1 MQKKLL
7 VNALLAI
14 LLLSCMGGSVLA
26 QVLADIMPCR
36 EGDTRSCGY
45 NEVGICKR
53 GLSTCKD
60 NMWGPCEGAVFP
72 EEVEDCT
79 DGLDNDCN
87 GLVDD
92 CGFNT
97 VSIILIGS
105 GCILLLVALILSRM
119 GK

>member
-1 MQKKLL
+1 MQRRVFGRVLVALL
-7 VNALLAI
+7 V
-14 LLLSCMGGSVLA
+14 LSCLSGSVTGQLMGD
-26 QVLADIMPCR
+26 LMPCR
-36 EGDTRSCGY
+36 DGDTRPCGSG
-45 NEVGICKR
+45 VGECKK
-53 GLSTCKD
+53 GVSTCQD
-60 NMWGPCEGAVFP
+60 QLWGPCEGGIKP
-72 EEVEDCT
+72 SDELCT

-105 GCILLLVALILSRM
+105 GCMLLVVALVLSKM

>member
-1 MQKKLL
+1 MQRDFFGHL
-7 VNALLAI
+7 VIAVMV
-14 LLLSCMGGSVLA
+14 LSCISGSVLG
-26 QVLADIMPCR
+26 QGLGNLMPCND
-36 EGDTRSCGY
+36 GDTRPCGSS
-45 NEVGICKR
+45 VGECEK
-53 GLSTCKD
+53 GVSTCQD
-60 NMWGPCEGAVFP
+60 QLWGSCEGGVKASD
-72 EEVEDCT
+72 EDCT

-105 GCILLLVALILSRM
+105 GCMLLVVALVMSKM